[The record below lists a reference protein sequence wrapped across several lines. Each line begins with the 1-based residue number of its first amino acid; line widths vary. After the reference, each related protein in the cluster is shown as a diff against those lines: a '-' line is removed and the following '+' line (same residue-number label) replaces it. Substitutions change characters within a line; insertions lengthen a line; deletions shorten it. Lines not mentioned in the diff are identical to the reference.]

1 VNRRGGRRSGVKAV
15 SKSCRDKGL
24 ESIMGG
30 RPRITAIA
38 IVALLASGPAYAID
52 AAVIAAAKREGEV
65 VWSST
70 QIINQLVRPV
80 ASAFEKKY
88 PGIRLR
94 FTRANANEVA
104 VKILNESRAGRP
116 QSDVFDGTSTV
127 VPLKQQGYVLQWQPE
142 AAKAY
147 PDLYKDPQ
155 GHWIASNLFINTPGY
170 NTALVAKGSEPR
182 TYQDLLDPK
191 WNGKMAWNALPSTS
205 GGVGFVGTVLAEMGE
220 PDGMAYLR
228 AFSKQRVANVA
239 AAAREVLDQV
249 IAGEYAIGLQIFNHH
264 AVISAKKGAPVDW
277 IRMEPATGSLSVI
290 GILKDA
296 PHPNAA
302 KLLVDFIIS
311 KEGQQVYRDADYLT
325 ADPAVPARDPS
336 LKPEDGH
343 FRVHFFPPEA
353 IEDNLPKWKR
363 IFDDLFR

>member
-1 VNRRGGRRSGVKAV
+1 MARRHS
-15 SKSCRDKGL
+15 
-24 ESIMGG
+24 
-30 RPRITAIA
+30 TIA
-38 IVALLASGPAYAID
+38 IVIAGVVIAVFLGGGPAHAID
-52 AAVIAAAKREGEV
+52 AAVIDAAKKEGEV
-65 VWSST
+65 IWAST
-70 QIINQLVRPV
+70 QIVSQLGRPV
-80 ASAFEKKY
+80 ATAFEKKY
-88 PGIRLR
+88 PGIKVR

-104 VKILNESRAGRP
+104 VKILNENRAGRP

-127 VPLKQQGYVLQWQPE
+127 VPLKQEGFVLQWQPD

-155 GHWIASNLFINTPGY
+155 GYWVASNLFINTPGY
-170 NTALVAKGSEPR
+170 NTSLIPKGAEPH

-191 WNGKMAWNALPSTS
+191 WTGKMAWNALPSTS
-205 GGVGFVGTVLAEMGE
+205 GGVGFIGTVLAEMGE
-220 PDGMAYLR
+220 QNGMAYLR
-228 AFSKQRVANVA
+228 AFSKQKVANVA

-277 IRMEPATGSLSVI
+277 IKMEPATGSLSVI
-290 GILKDA
+290 AINKSA

-302 KLLVDFIIS
+302 KLLVDFIIG

-343 FRVHFFPPEA
+343 FRVRFFPPEQ
-353 IEDNLPKWKR
+353 IEASLPRWKQ